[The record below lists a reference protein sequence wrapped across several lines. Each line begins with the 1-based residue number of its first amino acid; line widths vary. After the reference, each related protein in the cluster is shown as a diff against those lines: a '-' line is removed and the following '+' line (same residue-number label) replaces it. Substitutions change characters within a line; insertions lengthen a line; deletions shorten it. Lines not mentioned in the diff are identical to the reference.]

1 MSALGNG
8 DDPVQEDDKTKTFA
22 FTQPQATSSYLV
34 SLAVGDLH
42 FRPCSSRTG
51 VWAEESVVDKAKY
64 EFGEVEEMVTA
75 GEKICGPYRW
85 GRYDVRIYREFE
97 HSIYSTP
104 FTHSIYL
111 MISPLNMHSLTGT
124 RHATFL
130 PVWRYGESVSYL
142 CDTHTACG
150 RSKFS

>member
-22 FTQPQATSSYLV
+22 FRQPQATSSYLV

-85 GRYDVRIYREFE
+85 GRYDVRIYIEFE
-97 HSIYSTP
+97 HSI
-104 FTHSIYL
+104 
-111 MISPLNMHSLTGT
+111 SPLNMYSLTGT